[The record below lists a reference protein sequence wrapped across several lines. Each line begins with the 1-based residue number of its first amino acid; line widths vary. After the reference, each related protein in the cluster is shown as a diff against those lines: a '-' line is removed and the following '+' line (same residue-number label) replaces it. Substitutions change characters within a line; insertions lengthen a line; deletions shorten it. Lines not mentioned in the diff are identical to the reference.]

1 MVIRLPPLCVPRD
14 GSRAEKT
21 RPPLDT
27 AWRFSDVGLPTAMLS
42 MIGRWAAAVLASVL
56 LSPMAPAEQ
65 WTKLTSSHF
74 ELFTTAG
81 ERKGREA
88 LLYFEQVRDFSNRTR
103 SSGKPV
109 PNARV
114 THHRVTWIRSSEHRA
129 SSDRLSSSSSQF
141 AVKRASATVAGS
153 VWIAKICRP

>member
-1 MVIRLPPLCVPRD
+1 M
-14 GSRAEKT
+14 
-21 RPPLDT
+21 
-27 AWRFSDVGLPTAMLS
+27 DVGVPTAMHS
-42 MIGRWAAAVLASVL
+42 VIGRCATAVLAGVL
-56 LSPMAPAEQ
+56 LSPMAPAAEQ

-74 ELFTTAG
+74 ELYTTAG

-114 THHRVTWIRSSEHRA
+114 RIIVSRGSEARNIGHRQI
-129 SSDRLSSSSSQF
+129 D
-141 AVKRASATVAGS
+141 
-153 VWIAKICRP
+153 